1 MITTKN
7 LSKRYGEIL
16 AVDDVSFSVN
26 PGEVLGFLGANGAG
40 KSTTM
45 RMIAGFIAP
54 SAGTVSV
61 CGHDIERSPVQ
72 AKSCMGY
79 LPEGAPSYGE
89 MTVGEFLDFVADI
102 RGLGGARRRERRA
115 SWSSVSALAPVIEQ
129 VVETLSKGFRR
140 RVGLAQALIHDPQ
153 VLILDEPTDGL
164 DPNQK
169 HEVRRLINELSKDK
183 LVIVSTHILE
193 EVHEVCTRAII
204 IADGRIVADETP
216 AALEARS
223 RYHHAVS
230 LRFDKPEE
238 LAAARRGIA
247 GLPEVTEVETDE
259 RELKL
264 TAVPRPGKNVLPA
277 VSALITRYDWD
288 VPELHLE
295 SGRLDEVF
303 RTLTGAGPRR
313 GRVARAGRALMK
325 GERGFEQDPGD
336 FPARAPKLF
345 RDTARVRVH
354 RDFPRA
360 RGRVH
365 VSGGRT
371 VRARPGRSAAVLP
384 LAPLAL
390 PGAHPRDLDAPVGGG
405 AQQRQHRAS
414 DDAAGH
420 VVRRR
425 WSVNFSP
432 PGASPALRWRSPSR
446 SGSR

>member
-7 LSKRYGEIL
+7 LSKRYGEKL
-16 AVDDVSFSVN
+16 AVDDLTFKVE

-54 SAGTVSV
+54 SAGQVTV
-61 CGHDIERSPVQ
+61 CGHDIEGAPVA
-72 AKSCMGY
+72 AKACMGY

-89 MTVGEFLDFVADI
+89 MTVGEFLDFIADI
-102 RGLGGARRRERRA
+102 RGLAGTRREQRR
-115 SWSSVSALAPVIEQ
+115 SVVIDRLALQPVIDQ
-129 VVETLSKGFRR
+129 IIETLSKGFRR

-230 LRFDKPEE
+230 LRFERPED
-238 LAAARRGIA
+238 LAAARRELA
-247 GLPEVTEVETDE
+247 ALPEVAAIEANE
-259 RELKL
+259 RDLKL
-264 TAVPRPGKNVLPA
+264 TAVPRPGANALPA
-277 VSALITRYDWD
+277 VSAVITRCNWS

-303 RTLTGAGPRR
+303 RTLTQPAGGAGPR
-313 GRVARAGRALMK
+313 
-325 GERGFEQDPGD
+325 
-336 FPARAPKLF
+336 
-345 RDTARVRVH
+345 TA
-354 RDFPRA
+354 
-360 RGRVH
+360 
-365 VSGGRT
+365 VSAEG
-371 VRARPGRSAAVLP
+371 AAT
-384 LAPLAL
+384 
-390 PGAHPRDLDAPVGGG
+390 
-405 AQQRQHRAS
+405 
-414 DDAAGH
+414 
-420 VVRRR
+420 
-425 WSVNFSP
+425 
-432 PGASPALRWRSPSR
+432 
-446 SGSR
+446 

>member
-1 MITTKN
+1 MIIIKH
-7 LSKRYGEIL
+7 LSKRYGGKL
-16 AVDDVSFSVN
+16 AVDDLTFSVA

-54 SAGTVSV
+54 SAGEVTV
-61 CGHDIERSPVQ
+61 CGHDIEKAPVA

-89 MTVGEFLDFVADI
+89 MTVSEFLNFVADV
-102 RGLGGARRRERRA
+102 RGLKGERRA
-115 SWSSVSALAPVIEQ
+115 QRRAVVIDRLALGGVIDQ

-216 AALEARS
+216 SALEARS

-230 LRFDKPEE
+230 LRFEKAEQ
-238 LAAARRGIA
+238 LAAARSELA
-247 GLPEVTEVETDE
+247 GLPQIAAIEMDA

-264 TAVPRPGKNVLPA
+264 TAVAKPGANALAA
-277 VSALITRYDWD
+277 VSAVIDKNNWD

-303 RTLTGAGPRR
+303 RTLTQPSGI
-313 GRVARAGRALMK
+313 
-325 GERGFEQDPGD
+325 E
-336 FPARAPKLF
+336 
-345 RDTARVRVH
+345 
-354 RDFPRA
+354 
-360 RGRVH
+360 
-365 VSGGRT
+365 VS
-371 VRARPGRSAAVLP
+371 P
-384 LAPLAL
+384 
-390 PGAHPRDLDAPVGGG
+390 
-405 AQQRQHRAS
+405 
-414 DDAAGH
+414 
-420 VVRRR
+420 
-425 WSVNFSP
+425 
-432 PGASPALRWRSPSR
+432 
-446 SGSR
+446 